1 MKKMPPRV
9 RPRRGA
15 RWGSRWASVLAA
27 ACLAAAF
34 LAVSVPESASAF
46 ACGERDRPAQTFL
59 PPRQLQTVQTVAPVG
74 GDDCTTP
81 GGNRPHTQTRAP
93 KKGSVSGLTVFILA
107 VVAALLIPIGRNG
120 LPRAVDPFG
129 HDRSFVREP
138 D

>member
-1 MKKMPPRV
+1 MRKLPPRE

-15 RWGSRWASVLAA
+15 GWGSRWASALAA
-27 ACLAAAF
+27 ACLAAA
-34 LAVSVPESASAF
+34 LLSVSFPERAPAF
-46 ACGERDRPAQTFL
+46 ACGVADRPAQAYF
-59 PPRQLQTVQTVAPVG
+59 PPRQLQSSQKVVPG

-81 GGNRPHTQTRAP
+81 GNRPRAGERAP
-93 KKGSVSGLTVFILA
+93 KKGSMSGLTVFVLA

-129 HDRSFVREP
+129 HDRTFVREP